1 MRTWIPNT
9 ATIMNCLFG
18 LSAILL
24 ATHNQ
29 LIAACYCVVFAAI
42 MDSLD
47 GRLARALSVSSPFG
61 AMLDD
66 HADAVSFGIAPCVIL
81 FQSLHLQPF
90 YAFGI
95 GSFYILS
102 VIFRLC
108 RCSLVGKKWVNAY
121 PGLPSPLGAGF
132 ALLPYFAMNLLYTA
146 PHPSLWLLSTFF
158 ITSSVLMVLPYPVRI
173 YRNISSKI
181 MYTMTAINIT
191 ICAVIFGKAHCL
203 DAFILFFFSSFFVAI
218 IARGIHR
225 YFHHKTIPPHH
236 ENQHDIAST

>member
-1 MRTWIPNT
+1 
-9 ATIMNCLFG
+9 LFG

-66 HADAVSFGIAPCVIL
+66 HADAISFGVAPCVIL
-81 FQSLHLQPF
+81 FQTLYFQPF

-95 GSFYILS
+95 GSVYILS

-108 RCSLVGKKWVNAY
+108 RCTLIGKKWTNAY

-146 PHPSLWLLSTFF
+146 PNPPLLLILTFF
-158 ITSSVLMVLPYPVRI
+158 ITSSVLMILPYPVRI
-173 YRNISSKI
+173 YRNMSAKI

-191 ICAVIFGKAHCL
+191 ICAFIFGKSHCL
-203 DAFILFFFSSFFVAI
+203 DAFILFFFSGFFVAI

-225 YFHHKTIPPHH
+225 HFHQKTTAHH
-236 ENQHDIAST
+236 IKNQQDIAST